1 MATQLLKQ
9 LTLSSVNHDTL
20 ITNQGKI
27 LEQHVENHN
36 ILSQD
41 FKSNVTFQNGVNEQ
55 LMGHTDNLNKRL
67 SCAEL
72 DQVDIIA
79 TQHNLVATQHD
90 HSLKLAEIEHDHS
103 SKLAQMQ
110 AELDSVKSQALL
122 ASFVENDHD
131 LGSNGGK

>member
-79 TQHNLVATQHD
+79 TQHD